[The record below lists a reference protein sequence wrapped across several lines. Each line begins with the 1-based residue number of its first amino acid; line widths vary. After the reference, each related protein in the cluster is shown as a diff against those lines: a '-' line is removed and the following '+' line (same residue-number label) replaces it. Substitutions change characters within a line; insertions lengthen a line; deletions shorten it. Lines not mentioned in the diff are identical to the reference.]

1 MPAEK
6 GSEAAPWSQAQ
17 YGLGLIMY
25 VINELIG
32 LLVLISHS
40 VLAVMTSEAISH
52 LLEKMRVMGLRCDGK
67 LGSITWS
74 HCRYLSLWQNIE

>member
-1 MPAEK
+1 MPAER

-25 VINELIG
+25 VIIESIS

-40 VLAVMTSEAISH
+40 ALTVMTSKVISY
-52 LLEKMRVMGLRCDGK
+52 LFEKMRVMGP
-67 LGSITWS
+67 
-74 HCRYLSLWQNIE
+74 Q

>member
-1 MPAEK
+1 MPAER

-25 VINELIG
+25 VIIELIS

-40 VLAVMTSEAISH
+40 ALAVMTSKVISY
-52 LLEKMRVMGLRCDGK
+52 LFEKMRVMGL
-67 LGSITWS
+67 
-74 HCRYLSLWQNIE
+74 Q